1 MFLQDVRSRDQ
12 RSGSVMITPALIKD
26 LKENRARVVA
36 KGGQVNVNMTNV
48 PKKRRQFVR
57 DIFTTA
63 VDMKWRYTML
73 VSCLFLHLH
82 LATRFP
88 PAGLSAT
95 HFHADWLQMIGAR
108 HPSGL
113 NYYSL
118 LIQRW

>member
-1 MFLQDVRSRDQ
+1 MCLQDVRSRHQ

-73 VSCLFLHLH
+73 VSCLFLHLL

-88 PAGLSAT
+88 PAGLSAS
-95 HFHADWLQMIGAR
+95 HFRADLLPTIGAR
-108 HPSGL
+108 QPSGL
-113 NYYSL
+113 NY
-118 LIQRW
+118 